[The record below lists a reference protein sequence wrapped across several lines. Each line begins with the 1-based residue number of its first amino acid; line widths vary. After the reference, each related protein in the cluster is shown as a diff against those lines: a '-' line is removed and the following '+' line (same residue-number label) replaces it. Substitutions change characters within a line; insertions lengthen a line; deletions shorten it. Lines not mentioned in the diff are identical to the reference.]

1 MADGVTL
8 AQAQQMPSLL
18 LSLEGAVEALEAGQ
32 FPSDTEL
39 TVQVRDNLLT
49 FSPDA
54 VVTGA
59 AHRRLA
65 GLLLVMNTLQ
75 NGKMSFEALQRRK
88 PVLHADVAQILDALR
103 SNV

>member
-18 LSLEGAVEALEAGQ
+18 LSLEDAVETLEAGQ

-49 FSPDA
+49 FSLDA

-59 AHRRLA
+59 AHRRLS
-65 GLLLVMNTLQ
+65 GLLQVINALQ
-75 NGKMSFEALQRRK
+75 NGKTSFEALQRRK

-103 SNV
+103 SKV